1 MSEDNLISELN
12 SMIDYYVNRNGYQPS
27 RIILGYKAYTTLMND
42 SKFHKE
48 VTNSALDPNKRKYRK
63 LKIKVTKDDNQIE
76 LE

>member
-1 MSEDNLISELN
+1 MSEDNLLSELN
-12 SMIDYYVNRNGYQPS
+12 SMIDYYVNRNGYKPS
-27 RIILGYKAYTTLMND
+27 RIILGYKAYTSLMND
-42 SKFHKE
+42 SKFYKE